1 MYPIIQET
9 EHYTV
14 TEKLLPMSD
23 GICLYTR
30 CTIPKGA
37 KKYPTVFI
45 RTPYDPPQKGN
56 PCTIDKNV
64 EAVFVSA
71 GYAVVRQHCR
81 GTGDSDGFCLPYSE
95 KERSDG
101 LDTLALIREMPFYNG
116 EIFLWG
122 GSYLASVHYLYLDT
136 APADIKGAV
145 FAIQTDRMY
154 FHKYRNGCVY
164 DPVGNTNWYLDR
176 IRRKYPAQDR
186 SQVDKRPYINIM
198 PRVIGT
204 DIPRFADMMRNDH
217 YNDFWKNDPRT
228 HLIEN
233 LKLPVLWI
241 DGWYDFYLGGMY
253 SMWQRLPEKTK
264 AKSAFLIGPWGHATQ
279 TAKNCPY
286 PLPDG
291 NIPVDYAAQW
301 FESIRQKTPYPYA
314 KTGKITYYS
323 IGGGNWSTANT
334 AISPRPE
341 KTLYFRENLTLV
353 GTPDTAD
360 TQITY
365 RYDPDN
371 APCCFRHNGIFPG
384 HAPNSVPGVITFLS
398 EPAEYEQ
405 RFLGPVHWHM
415 TVSSDCDDTAFF
427 LRVSMVENGVSYN
440 LTQLITS
447 LSHIAPDCYAGI
459 PITIDLDTT
468 PIAFTLKKG
477 CQLRVDISSHSD
489 IFAPHANVKGHWAE
503 VTETKIA
510 NNTLHLKDAYI
521 ALPIE

>member
-9 EHYTV
+9 EHYTI

-23 GICLYTR
+23 GIRLYTR
-30 CTIPKGA
+30 CTVPKSTA
-37 KKYPTVFI
+37 KCPTVFI
-45 RTPYDPPQKGN
+45 RTPYDSPKNGT
-56 PCTIDKNV
+56 PCTIDKDV

-71 GYAVVRQHCR
+71 GYAVVRQHYR
-81 GTGDSDGFCLPYSE
+81 GTGDSNGFCLPYSE

-204 DIPRFADMMRNDH
+204 DIPRFADTMRNDH

-253 SMWQRLPEKTK
+253 TMWQRLPEKTK
-264 AKSAFLIGPWGHATQ
+264 SKSAFLIGPWGHATQ
-279 TAKNCPY
+279 TAKNAP
-286 PLPDG
+286 
-291 NIPVDYAAQW
+291 IPCRMATFLQTTQHSGSKV
-301 FESIRQKTPYPYA
+301 FGKRQRTLMQKLEKSPITPSA
-314 KTGKITYYS
+314 V
-323 IGGGNWSTANT
+323 AN
-334 AISPRPE
+334 
-341 KTLYFRENLTLV
+341 
-353 GTPDTAD
+353 GTPPIP
-360 TQITY
+360 QI
-365 RYDPDN
+365 
-371 APCCFRHNGIFPG
+371 
-384 HAPNSVPGVITFLS
+384 
-398 EPAEYEQ
+398 
-405 RFLGPVHWHM
+405 
-415 TVSSDCDDTAFF
+415 
-427 LRVSMVENGVSYN
+427 
-440 LTQLITS
+440 
-447 LSHIAPDCYAGI
+447 SHD
-459 PITIDLDTT
+459 
-468 PIAFTLKKG
+468 KRK
-477 CQLRVDISSHSD
+477 RSISGR
-489 IFAPHANVKGHWAE
+489 I
-503 VTETKIA
+503 
-510 NNTLHLKDAYI
+510 
-521 ALPIE
+521 